1 MGAWVFGMS
10 MSVVF
15 ETVMD
20 RVLDLMCTRTNCKRR
35 KKSLVVLKKK
45 YFWIEFRKAQ
55 IDL

>member
-35 KKSLVVLKKK
+35 KRPLVILRKK
-45 YFWIEFRKAQ
+45 YFWIEFRKTQ